1 MTEVQPERMK
11 RACTD
16 MACLKSGKYAAKD
29 SLEDIKEPEAR
40 IIKARNPQPKKLN
53 SLTLAIK
60 IGA

>member
-1 MTEVQPERMK
+1 MTEVQLERMK

-16 MACLKSGKYAAKD
+16 MVYLKSGKWKAKD
-29 SLEDIKEPEAR
+29 SLEDIKELEAR
-40 IIKARNPQPKKLN
+40 TIKSRNPQPKKLN

>member
-1 MTEVQPERMK
+1 
-11 RACTD
+11 
-16 MACLKSGKYAAKD
+16 MACLKSGKHAAKD
-29 SLEDIKEPEAR
+29 SLEDTKELEAR

>member
-1 MTEVQPERMK
+1 MAEVQLERMK

-16 MACLKSGKYAAKD
+16 MAYLKSGKWKAKD
-29 SLEDIKEPEAR
+29 SIEDIKELEAR
-40 IIKARNPQPKKLN
+40 TIKARNPQPKKLN